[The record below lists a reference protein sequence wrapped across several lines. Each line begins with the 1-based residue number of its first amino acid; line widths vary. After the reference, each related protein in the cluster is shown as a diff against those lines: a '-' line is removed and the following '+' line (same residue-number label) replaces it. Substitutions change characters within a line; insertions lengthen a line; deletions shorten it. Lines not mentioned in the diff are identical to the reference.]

1 MRRYSITLIF
11 SLFTVLLTSNVKGQ
25 FVERVDPPNWW
36 QGMALDT
43 LELVISGEGLDSK
56 VKVDASKGDLVQ
68 VHVYADG
75 ALAHV
80 KILLEHDCHGDLG
93 LRFGKIKVPFEIE
106 KRESFARK
114 RLTEADLIYLI
125 TPDRFANGTRKNDSF
140 KALREQGTDRSEP
153 YARHGGDLQ
162 GVQQHLDHIQSLGA
176 SAIWL
181 NPVLENDMVRDSY
194 HGYAIT
200 DHYRVDLRYGGNEG
214 LKDLVKEMQ
223 KRDLKHV
230 ADVVYN
236 HWGVHHYLHHSL
248 ADSAMI
254 HFTQEGQI
262 PYSNFRFSAMTDPY
276 KSPDDSTAFQDGW
289 FAGAMPD
296 INQDHPLS
304 SAYMRMATLWYV
316 EEFSVDALRCDT
328 YAFSSPVFLA
338 RMNKELKDCFPGIF
352 IFGETWA
359 YSEGSQAFF
368 APNTMTGV
376 ASTGNDAVTDFTL
389 WRSIHTLYSSNESDQ
404 FSWDKGAAAIY
415 YRLANDIF
423 YSQPQDL
430 VTFIDNHDDGRFLGQ
445 MAQDTA
451 KLESALTLLYF
462 LRGIPTLYYGT
473 EFGLSGHEN
482 HGAIREDMPF
492 FDGDIQDYSIKS
504 ENLLNLCQEL
514 GDLRKLWAGRTK
526 LTQRVPKEG
535 WLVLERHG
543 DDGDFLLMINATSQ
557 HRKGAVPEKVLDAVF
572 VSGDGKENWLPWE
585 ARIFTLME

>member
-1 MRRYSITLIF
+1 MRRSSKTLAF
-11 SLFTVLLTSNVKGQ
+11 SLLIALYALGLKGQ
-25 FVERVDPPNWW
+25 SVERVDPPNWW
-36 QGMALDT
+36 QGMSLDT
-43 LELVISGEGLDSK
+43 LELVISGEGLGSK
-56 VKVDASKGDLVQ
+56 IKVDGTKADLVQ
-68 VHVYADG
+68 VVIYEEG
-75 ALAHV
+75 RLAHL
-80 KILLEHDCHGDLG
+80 KLLLKEECQGDLG
-93 LRFGKIKVPFEIE
+93 LRFGKVKVPFEIKE
-106 KRESFARK
+106 RQTSVRH
-114 RLTEADLIYLI
+114 RLSEADLIYLI
-125 TPDRFANGTRKNDSF
+125 TPDRFANGDRSNDSF
-140 KALREQGTDRSEP
+140 KELREHGTDRSEP

-200 DHYRVDLRYGGNEG
+200 DHYRVDPRYGGNEG
-214 LKDLVKEMQ
+214 LKELVMEMKQ
-223 KRDLKHV
+223 RGLKHV

-236 HWGVHHYLHHSL
+236 HWGIHHYLQHSL

-254 HFTQEGQI
+254 HYTQEGQI

-276 KSPDDSTAFQDGW
+276 KLPADSTAFQDGW

-328 YAFSSPVFLA
+328 YAFSSPVFLT
-338 RMNKELKDCFPGIF
+338 RMNTELKACFPGIF

-368 APNTMTGV
+368 APNTMAGV

-389 WRSIHTLYSSNESDQ
+389 WRSLHTLYASDQSEQ
-404 FSWDKGAAAIY
+404 FSWDKGAAAMY

-492 FDGDIQDYSIKS
+492 FDGDLQDYSIKS

-514 GDLRKLWAGRTK
+514 GDLRKEWAGKTK
-526 LTQRVPKEG
+526 LYQHVPKEG

-543 DDGDFLLMINATSQ
+543 ADGDYLLMINATSQ
-557 HRKGAVPEKVLDAVF
+557 HRKGVVPEKVLDAVF
-572 VSGDGKENWLPWE
+572 ISGDGEENWSPWE
-585 ARIFTLME
+585 ARIYTLME